1 MRMIVLSLLLI
12 GPLLAAAQN
21 TIYSYAVANW
31 KDGPV
36 VYITPLIETTE
47 AFTTP
52 QLLEKY
58 KADHPQIREA
68 KDIDVLRFATMEEG
82 EENRQTL
89 KRKYGMRKL
98 EVVMLDEK
106 PAPRTVP
113 SQERGQ

>member
-1 MRMIVLSLLLI
+1 MRKLLLLLLMI

-31 KDGPV
+31 KDGPI

-47 AFTTP
+47 AFTTA

-58 KADHPQIREA
+58 KADHPEIRDA
-68 KDIDVLRFATMEEG
+68 KDIDVLRFATKEEG

-98 EVVMLDEK
+98 EVVMLDRNTQ
-106 PAPRTVP
+106 PQTVP
-113 SQERGQ
+113 SQERAQ